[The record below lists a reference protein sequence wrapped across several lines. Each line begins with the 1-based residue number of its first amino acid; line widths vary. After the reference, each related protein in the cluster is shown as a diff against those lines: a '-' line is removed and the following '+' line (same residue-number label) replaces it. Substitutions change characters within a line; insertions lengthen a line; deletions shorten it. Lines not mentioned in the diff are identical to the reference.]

1 MKQKNKSSNKSL
13 FTIFMWP
20 FKSYLRILTVVAII
34 GLYQYQSIQIDILA
48 RKIRSMEMKRNQLLN
63 KKSSLQ
69 VEIDQLTNIN
79 RIEKIAAE
87 KFKLHA
93 AGKDIKHLVI
103 PGYKDSPKEKKTN
116 LKYAGVH

>member
-1 MKQKNKSSNKSL
+1 MKQNNSSNRSL
-13 FTIFMWP
+13 IKILLWP
-20 FKSYLRILTVVAII
+20 FKSYLRILIVVAII

-93 AGKDIKHLVI
+93 AGKDVKHLVI
-103 PGYKDSPKEKKTN
+103 PGYKDTAKEKKRN

>member
-1 MKQKNKSSNKSL
+1 MDLL
-13 FTIFMWP
+13 F
-20 FKSYLRILTVVAII
+20 ILVVVII

-48 RKIRSMEMKRNQLLN
+48 RKIRSMEVKRNQLLN

-69 VEIDQLTNIN
+69 VEIDHLTNIN

-93 AGKDIKHLVI
+93 AGKDLKHLVI
-103 PGYKDSPKEKKTN
+103 PEYKTN
-116 LKYAGVH
+116 PENS